1 MDKESK
7 LSLQVQYIIGYI
19 TIIVIAPLY
28 FLITRILFY
37 RVRDLKEIRRQCAEE
52 LSRHK
57 GPWIICANHLTMI
70 DSFLLTYAIF
80 SFSSYLKDYERLPW
94 NLPERSNFQK
104 NILLAILCYLSK
116 CIPVDRC
123 GPREKTKKMLEKCI
137 YLMRSGQNIMV
148 FPEGGRSRTG
158 RIDKE
163 GFSYGV
169 GRFVQD
175 VEDCKIMCVYMRGDK
190 QVNYGFIPPWGEKF
204 STQVEVLTPVR
215 VQGGGLRAQREYAA
229 QIIDR
234 LAQMEEEYFVLHR
247 QRCRGLTT
255 SGKCGEK
262 QGFPVSEENPHRC

>member
-1 MDKESK
+1 MDKASK
-7 LSLQVQYIIGYI
+7 LSLQVQYIIGYL

-37 RVRDLKEIRRQCAEE
+37 RVRNVREIRRQCAVE

-57 GPWIICANHLTMI
+57 GPWIICANHLTMV

-80 SFSSYLKDYERLPW
+80 SFFSYLKDYKLLPW

-104 NILLAILCYLSK
+104 NILLSILCYLSK

-137 YLMRSGQNIMV
+137 YLLRSGQNIMV

-158 RIDKE
+158 RVDKE

-169 GRFVQD
+169 GRFIQD
-175 VEDCKIMCVYMRGDK
+175 VEECKIMCVYMRGDK
-190 QVNYGFIPPWGEKF
+190 QVTYGFIPAWGEKF
-204 STQVEVLTPVR
+204 YAEVEVFTPER
-215 VQGGGLRAQREYAA
+215 VPGGGLRAQREYAA
-229 QIIDR
+229 QIIDH
-234 LAQMEEEYFVLHR
+234 LAQMEENYFVLHR
-247 QRCRGLTT
+247 QRRRGLTAP
-255 SGKCGEK
+255 GKCEEK
-262 QGFPVSEENPHRC
+262 QRFSVSKENPHRC